1 MATELDRWS
10 RRRFLTLT
18 ASGLAVAGL
27 AACGLERQA
36 TPDIQEEDVEGG
48 FAGTLL
54 EPPMTKPDL
63 TFTTM
68 DGDEL
73 LFVEATEG
81 QFSMLFFGYTN
92 CPDVCPGILADM
104 ATAKRRLPAD
114 IVDDVTLILVTTD
127 PARDTP
133 EALKEYLSR
142 VDESF
147 VGLTGDLDVIKP
159 TALSLGIDI
168 SEGTQLPSGG
178 YEVNHGSYVLGFGE
192 DRKLTVLWNQA
203 SINDLKEDLA
213 RLIAR

>member
-1 MATELDRWS
+1 MI
-10 RRRFLTLT
+10 RRRTLL
-18 ASGLAVAGL
+18 GLGGL
-27 AACGLERQA
+27 GLVAACGVDDGRPAAVVPTSEWHGPHL
-36 TPDIQEEDVEGG
+36 EGG
-48 FAGTLL
+48 GAPLPDVTLTDQDGNPYNL
-54 EPPMTKPDL
+54 ATDPTTKA
-63 TFTTM
+63 
-68 DGDEL
+68 
-73 LFVEATEG
+73 VA
-81 QFSMLFFGYTN
+81 LFFGYTN

-133 EALKEYLSR
+133 EALKEYLAR

-147 VGLTGDLDVIKP
+147 VGLTGDLETIKP
-159 TALSLGIDI
+159 AALSLGIDI

-192 DRKLTVLWNQA
+192 DRKLAVLWNQA

>member
-1 MATELDRWS
+1 MI
-10 RRRFLTLT
+10 RRRTLL
-18 ASGLAVAGL
+18 GLGALGL
-27 AACGLERQA
+27 VAACGADDTPPVTGPSKGPWHGTHLDGGGAPLPDVTLTDQHGNPFNLA
-36 TPDIQEEDVEGG
+36 TDP
-48 FAGTLL
+48 T
-54 EPPMTKPDL
+54 TKA
-63 TFTTM
+63 
-68 DGDEL
+68 
-73 LFVEATEG
+73 VA
-81 QFSMLFFGYTN
+81 LFFGYTN

-133 EALKEYLSR
+133 EALKEYLAR

-159 TALSLGIDI
+159 AALSLGIDI

-192 DRKLTVLWNQA
+192 DRKLAVLWNQA